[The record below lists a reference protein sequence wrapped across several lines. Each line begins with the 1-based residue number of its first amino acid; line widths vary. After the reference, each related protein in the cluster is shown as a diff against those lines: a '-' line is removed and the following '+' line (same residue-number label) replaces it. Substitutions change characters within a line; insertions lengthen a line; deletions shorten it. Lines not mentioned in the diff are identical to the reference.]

1 MPAGKCRFGFPPG
14 AGDIETDGRA
24 AEDGPREDRADRV
37 EAFRAAAA
45 RSGAVARLGAGD
57 MADYT
62 FSPEGKNRIAAAIAA
77 AESKTAGEIY
87 VVIARGGEEFHYV
100 PVIWAALAALLLPWP
115 LHLLTSLST
124 TTILVLQA
132 MVFVG
137 AALIMSHPSIG
148 RRIVPNVIAAERTR
162 RQAYEQFL
170 AHGVHLTEART
181 GVLIYVTPGDRRVEI
196 VADVGIHSKV
206 GEAAWEELAQ
216 EITGAARNGQ
226 LVEGMLNAIRKAGA
240 LLAQHFPPSARNP
253 NELSDRMVEI

>member
-1 MPAGKCRFGFPPG
+1 M
-14 AGDIETDGRA
+14 TDQMFSS
-24 AEDGPREDRADRV
+24 ED
-37 EAFRAAAA
+37 
-45 RSGAVARLGAGD
+45 
-57 MADYT
+57 
-62 FSPEGKNRIAAAIAA
+62 KNRVAAAIAE

-87 VVIARGGEEFHYV
+87 VVVAHSGEDFRYV

-115 LHLLTSLST
+115 FHLLTSLST
-124 TTILVLQA
+124 TTILLLQA

-137 AALIMSHPSIG
+137 AALIMSHPSIQHYV
-148 RRIVPNVIAAERTR
+148 VPEAIAAERTR

-181 GVLIYVTPGDRRVEI
+181 GVLIYVTPRNRRVEI

-216 EITGAARNGQ
+216 EITVAARAGQ
-226 LVEGMLNAIRKAGA
+226 LVEGMLKAIRKAGA

>member
-1 MPAGKCRFGFPPG
+1 MRF
-14 AGDIETDGRA
+14 T
-24 AEDGPREDRADRV
+24 
-37 EAFRAAAA
+37 
-45 RSGAVARLGAGD
+45 
-57 MADYT
+57 
-62 FSPEGKNRIAAAIAA
+62 
-77 AESKTAGEIY
+77 ESNTAGEIY
-87 VVIARGGEEFHYV
+87 VVIAHTSDDTRSI
-100 PVIWAALAALLLPWP
+100 PVIWAACAALLLPWP

-132 MVFVG
+132 IVFVG
-137 AALIMSHPSIG
+137 AALIMSHPSVQHHV
-148 RRIVPNVIAAERTR
+148 VPNPIAAERTR

-181 GVLIYVTPGDRRVEI
+181 GVLIYVTPRDRRVEI

-216 EITGAARNGQ
+216 EISGAARNGQ

-240 LLAQHFPPSARNP
+240 LLARHFPPSARNP

>member
-1 MPAGKCRFGFPPG
+1 
-14 AGDIETDGRA
+14 
-24 AEDGPREDRADRV
+24 
-37 EAFRAAAA
+37 
-45 RSGAVARLGAGD
+45 
-57 MADYT
+57 MADHM
-62 FSPEGKNRIAAAIAA
+62 FSPEDKDRVAAAIAE
-77 AESKTAGEIY
+77 AESQTAGEIY
-87 VVIARGGEEFHYV
+87 VVVAHGGEEFRYM

-124 TTILVLQA
+124 TTILILQA
-132 MVFVG
+132 VAFVG
-137 AALIMSHPSIG
+137 AALIMSHPSIQHYV
-148 RRIVPNVIAAERTR
+148 VPNAIAAERTR

-181 GVLIYVTPGDRRVEI
+181 GVLIYVTPTDQRVEI

-216 EITGAARNGQ
+216 DITAAARRGQ
-226 LVEGMLNAIRKAGA
+226 LVDGMLNAIRKAGV

>member
-1 MPAGKCRFGFPPG
+1 
-14 AGDIETDGRA
+14 
-24 AEDGPREDRADRV
+24 
-37 EAFRAAAA
+37 
-45 RSGAVARLGAGD
+45 
-57 MADYT
+57 MADHR
-62 FSPEGKNRIAAAIAA
+62 FSPEDKDRVAAAIAE

-87 VVIARGGEEFHYV
+87 VVVAHGAEEFRYV
-100 PVIWAALAALLLPWP
+100 PVIWAALAALVLPWP

-137 AALIMSHPSIG
+137 AALIMSHPSIQHHV
-148 RRIVPNVIAAERTR
+148 VPNAIAAERTR

-181 GVLIYVTPGDRRVEI
+181 GVLIYVTPRNRRVEI

-206 GEAAWEELAQ
+206 GEPAWEELAQ
-216 EITGAARNGQ
+216 EIAGAARNGQ
-226 LVEGMLNAIRKAGA
+226 LLDGMLNAIHKAGVV
-240 LLAQHFPPSARNP
+240 LAQHFPPSERNP

>member
-1 MPAGKCRFGFPPG
+1 M
-14 AGDIETDGRA
+14 TDH
-24 AEDGPREDRADRV
+24 
-37 EAFRAAAA
+37 
-45 RSGAVARLGAGD
+45 
-57 MADYT
+57 T
-62 FSPEGKNRIAAAIAA
+62 FSPQDKDRIAAAIAE

-87 VVIARGGEEFHYV
+87 VVIAHTGDDVRFI
-100 PVIWAALAALLLPWP
+100 PVIWAACAALLLPWP

-137 AALIMSHPSIG
+137 AALIMSHPAIG
-148 RRIVPNVIAAERTR
+148 HRFVPNAIAADRTR

-170 AHGVHLTEART
+170 AHGVHLTQART
-181 GVLIYVTPGDRRVEI
+181 GVLIYVTPRDRRVEI

-216 EITGAARNGQ
+216 EITVAARAGQ

>member
-1 MPAGKCRFGFPPG
+1 
-14 AGDIETDGRA
+14 
-24 AEDGPREDRADRV
+24 V
-37 EAFRAAAA
+37 
-45 RSGAVARLGAGD
+45 VAHG
-57 MADYT
+57 
-62 FSPEGKNRIAAAIAA
+62 N
-77 AESKTAGEIY
+77 
-87 VVIARGGEEFHYV
+87 EEFRYV

-132 MVFVG
+132 VVFVG
-137 AALIMSHPSIG
+137 AAVIMSHPSIQHYV
-148 RRIVPNVIAAERTR
+148 VPDAIAAERTR

-181 GVLIYVTPGDRRVEI
+181 GVLIYVTPRDRRVEI

-206 GEAAWEELAQ
+206 GESAWEDLAQ
-216 EITGAARNGQ
+216 EITAAARRGQ
-226 LVEGMLNAIRKAGA
+226 LVDGMLSAIAKAGA

>member
-1 MPAGKCRFGFPPG
+1 M
-14 AGDIETDGRA
+14 T
-24 AEDGPREDRADRV
+24 
-37 EAFRAAAA
+37 
-45 RSGAVARLGAGD
+45 
-57 MADYT
+57 DYT
-62 FSPEGKNRIAAAIAA
+62 FSPEDKNRVAAAIAR
-77 AESKTAGEIY
+77 AESETAGEIY
-87 VVIARGGEEFHYV
+87 VVIAHGGEEFRYI

-148 RRIVPNVIAAERTR
+148 HHVVPNAIAADRTR

-170 AHGVHLTEART
+170 AHGVHLTEERT
-181 GVLIYVTPGDRRVEI
+181 GVLIYVTPKDRRVEI

-216 EITGAARNGQ
+216 EITVAARAGQ
-226 LVEGMLNAIRKAGA
+226 LVDGIINAIRKAGA

>member
-1 MPAGKCRFGFPPG
+1 M
-14 AGDIETDGRA
+14 TDH
-24 AEDGPREDRADRV
+24 
-37 EAFRAAAA
+37 
-45 RSGAVARLGAGD
+45 S
-57 MADYT
+57 
-62 FSPEGKNRIAAAIAA
+62 FSPEDKDRVAAAIAE

-87 VVIARGGEEFHYV
+87 VVVAHGGEEFRYV

-132 MVFVG
+132 IVFVG
-137 AALIMSHPSIG
+137 AALIMSHPSIQHYV
-148 RRIVPNVIAAERTR
+148 VPNAIAADRTR

-181 GVLIYVTPGDRRVEI
+181 GVLIYVTPRSRRVEI
-196 VADVGIHSKV
+196 VADAGIHSKV

-216 EITGAARNGQ
+216 AIAGAARNGQ
-226 LVEGMLNAIRKAGA
+226 LVAGILNAVEKAGV
-240 LLAQHFPPSARNP
+240 LLAQHFPPSERNP

>member
-1 MPAGKCRFGFPPG
+1 M
-14 AGDIETDGRA
+14 TDH
-24 AEDGPREDRADRV
+24 
-37 EAFRAAAA
+37 
-45 RSGAVARLGAGD
+45 
-57 MADYT
+57 T
-62 FSPEGKNRIAAAIAA
+62 FSPEDKDRIAAAIAE

-87 VVIARGGEEFHYV
+87 VVVAHAVEEVQYI
-100 PVIWAALAALLLPWP
+100 PVIWAACTALLLPWP
-115 LHLLTSLST
+115 LYLLSSLST

-132 MVFVG
+132 MIFVG
-137 AALIMSHPSIG
+137 ATLIMSHPSI
-148 RRIVPNVIAAERTR
+148 RHRVVPNAIAAERTR

-181 GVLIYVTPGDRRVEI
+181 GVLIYVTPTNRRVEI

-240 LLAQHFPPSARNP
+240 LLARHFPPSAGNP

>member
-1 MPAGKCRFGFPPG
+1 MFSPADK
-14 AGDIETDGRA
+14 
-24 AEDGPREDRADRV
+24 DRV
-37 EAFRAAAA
+37 
-45 RSGAVARLGAGD
+45 
-57 MADYT
+57 
-62 FSPEGKNRIAAAIAA
+62 AAAIAE
-77 AESKTAGEIY
+77 AESQTAGEIY
-87 VVIARGGEEFHYV
+87 VVVAHGNEEFRYV

-124 TTILVLQA
+124 TTILILQA
-132 MVFVG
+132 IVFVG
-137 AALIMSHPSIG
+137 AALIMSHPSIQHYV
-148 RRIVPNVIAAERTR
+148 VPDAIAAERTR

-181 GVLIYVTPGDRRVEI
+181 GVLIYVTPTDRRVEI

-216 EITGAARNGQ
+216 DITAAARRGQ
-226 LVEGMLNAIRKAGA
+226 LVDGMLSAIRKAGA

>member
-1 MPAGKCRFGFPPG
+1 M
-14 AGDIETDGRA
+14 TDH
-24 AEDGPREDRADRV
+24 
-37 EAFRAAAA
+37 
-45 RSGAVARLGAGD
+45 
-57 MADYT
+57 T
-62 FSPEGKNRIAAAIAA
+62 FSSEDKNRIAAAIAE
-77 AESKTAGEIY
+77 AESTTAGEIY
-87 VVIARGGEEFHYV
+87 VVIARRSEEFRYV

-124 TTILVLQA
+124 TMILVLQA

-137 AALIMSHPSIG
+137 ATLIMSDRSIG
-148 RRIVPNVIAAERTR
+148 HRVVPNAIAAERTR

-181 GVLIYVTPGDRRVEI
+181 GVLIYVTPTDQRVEI

-206 GEAAWEELAQ
+206 GESAWEELAQ
-216 EITGAARNGQ
+216 DITAAARKGQ
-226 LVEGMLNAIRKAGA
+226 LVDGILNAIRKAGA